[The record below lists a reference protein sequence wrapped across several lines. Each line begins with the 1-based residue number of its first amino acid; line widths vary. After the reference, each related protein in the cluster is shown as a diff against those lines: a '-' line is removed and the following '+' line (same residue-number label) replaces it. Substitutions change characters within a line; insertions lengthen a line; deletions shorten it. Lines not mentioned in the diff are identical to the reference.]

1 MRMSRLKIKMHEEE
15 EEEEKKKKKKGLQ
28 IRRPSKGGNSKK
40 NDLHAGGLEGA
51 GGGGE

>member
-15 EEEEKKKKKKGLQ
+15 EEEKKKKKGLQ

-51 GGGGE
+51 GGGGK

>member
-1 MRMSRLKIKMHEEE
+1 MRMSRLKIKMHEE

-51 GGGGE
+51 GGGGK

>member
-1 MRMSRLKIKMHEEE
+1 MRMSRLKIKMHEEA
-15 EEEEKKKKKKGLQ
+15 EEKKKKKKGLQ

-51 GGGGE
+51 GGGK